1 MLDDTEDIAL
11 NFGDESA
18 GKNKRF
24 KHPVAAFFH
33 IVFRLLALVF
43 YFLANLF
50 TNSFVTMFVILV
62 LLLSFDFWVV
72 KNVTGRLLVG
82 LRWWNYI
89 DEDGNSQWMF
99 EARKKK
105 KGAKSKT
112 LAAESRLFW
121 LGLVIFPIIWVFL
134 LVVSLL
140 SFKLTNVLIIF
151 VAIVLTSSNLVGYI
165 KCKKD
170 AGKDVQSMAS
180 NFLGRQI
187 LTQMFKAN
195 TTNEESGSKTQDI

>member
-1 MLDDTEDIAL
+1 MLDDTEDVAL

-18 GKNKRF
+18 AKQKRF

-33 IVFRLLALVF
+33 IIFRLLALLF
-43 YFLANLF
+43 YFLANLM
-50 TNSFVTMFVILV
+50 TNSFITMFVVLV

-99 EARKKK
+99 ESRKKK

-121 LGLVIFPIIWVFL
+121 LGLVIFPVIWIFL
-134 LVVSLL
+134 LVVALL
-140 SFKLTNVLIIF
+140 SFKLTNIIIIF
-151 VAIVLTSSNLVGYI
+151 VAIVLTASNLVGYVR
-165 KCKKD
+165 CKKD
-170 AGKDVQSMAS
+170 AGKDVKSMATK
-180 NFLGRQI
+180 FLGRQI
-187 LTQMFKAN
+187 LTQMFKSNAAK
-195 TTNEESGSKTQDI
+195 EESKTETI